1 MTGKKK
7 ILLIVIILLLGVA
20 FIGIGFV
27 LTQSTTSTTKT
38 SAKTEEGTE
47 QEKKTGMVGDKVAAE
62 KLIDQTVTRAIPETF
77 ISIFAGSL
85 IDNHPGI
92 TGYRYFFIFLTIVI
106 AIGLVLILIWK
117 AYLKHAKIDK
127 SKMDEKAMEEL
138 KQYV

>member
-1 MTGKKK
+1 MHSGCNTHT
-7 ILLIVIILLLGVA
+7 INTLIISRNLNI
-20 FIGIGFV
+20 
-27 LTQSTTSTTKT
+27 
-38 SAKTEEGTE
+38 
-47 QEKKTGMVGDKVAAE
+47 
-62 KLIDQTVTRAIPETF
+62 